1 MTTTVQQVFLLI
13 FTEYSPFLKADLKP
27 FDILSPQ
34 VFLIRCILI
43 FLLTIDFITSLQY
56 RYRKQIDR
64 KKFRSDLQTNYRQ
77 RLLISKE
84 SSRNSTIFFT
94 WTSSL
99 NYDFQKKPKGFSTL
113 THSITTMPFNVAFGS
128 TTLNFS
134 NNFRGRAGFL
144 HDESD
149 KLLNFSATLS
159 LKGNL
164 DYMNYY
170 PVKPTFNMKGISA
183 DDECCNGS
191 QKRET
196 KPWDITSS
204 FTYKKI
210 QKQVIYHL
218 VLL

>member
-1 MTTTVQQVFLLI
+1 MH
-13 FTEYSPFLKADLKP
+13 P
-27 FDILSPQ
+27 
-34 VFLIRCILI
+34 
-43 FLLTIDFITSLQY
+43 DFSSN
-56 RYRKQIDR
+56 DR
-64 KKFRSDLQTNYRQ
+64 FYNFSSIS
-77 RLLISKE
+77 ISKANRSE
-84 SSRNSTIFFT
+84 KISLGLTNKLQAKVIDKQGKLKKLNNLFT

-134 NNFRGRAGFL
+134 NNFRGVQDFYTMNL
-144 HDESD
+144 TNYE
-149 KLLNFSATLS
+149 LSATLS

-210 QKQVIYHL
+210 QKQVTTVPDCITRSMSI
-218 VLL
+218 